1 MAGNRF
7 LLTKLIHFKFNFTF
21 IDPMTRSFK
30 NFSCILIIFFVGLLS
45 FLPRLDSLPFR
56 GEEPRRVISSFE
68 MLESKNWFVPT
79 IQHQVFLSR
88 PPMQNWIIALTGM
101 ARGSFDHLSGR
112 LPSIISA
119 LLIALLIYYYCIA
132 TLSRGT
138 ALLASLFFLTMP
150 QVLQLGRT
158 AESELMF
165 TLFLSASFL
174 LWHRGEM
181 QKWPNYLKWGLAYT
195 LLACATLTK
204 GINQAPVYFA
214 AIVGVNLLYTGRLKS
229 LFSFGQLFGLT
240 LFFILV
246 GLWQWGFIH
255 YVGAKTGWLMHAGDV
270 TLRFENSGLK
280 LYFEHGIIFP
290 FELLA
295 VMLPW
300 TLFLP
305 VYASHSFWSD
315 LIPPKAKPIVIFC
328 LSAIAITIL
337 SVWIPPGARTRYY
350 MPLFPCFAILAAI
363 AAEALSQSNIETI
376 SVSGKRLCLI
386 FMRTWQI
393 AIPLAGLINFLL
405 TVLDFKILQP
415 SEPIFHAF
423 LYLAG
428 TFILGFGLFMIQ
440 RKKTTEKFYPS
451 VICYA
456 LFAALTINLIYTDSR
471 KEKYNDVETQLL
483 AGLKDL
489 PTDTKLVSLGPIAYE
504 VLYYYMLH
512 KGETIPIVSY
522 ETLFTNKSYLFQNDS
537 DESSFPR
544 QILSE
549 IEINRFK
556 KEYSQEPV
564 KKVFIAKLLKRD

>member
-1 MAGNRF
+1 
-7 LLTKLIHFKFNFTF
+7 
-21 IDPMTRSFK
+21 MTRSFE

-101 ARGSFDHLSGR
+101 ARGHFDHLSGR
-112 LPSIISA
+112 LPSIICA

-138 ALLASLFFLTMP
+138 AFLASLFFLTMP

-158 AESELMF
+158 AETEMMF

-174 LWHRGEM
+174 LWHRGVM
-181 QKWPNYLKWGLAYT
+181 QKWPHYLNWGLAYF

-214 AIVGVNLLYTGRLKS
+214 AIIGVNLLYTGRIKS
-229 LFSFGQLFGLT
+229 LLTFGQLFGLT
-240 LFFILV
+240 LFFLLV

-270 TLRFENSGLK
+270 TLRFENSGLQQ
-280 LYFEHGIIFP
+280 YFEHGIIFP
-290 FELLA
+290 FELSA

-300 TLFLP
+300 SIFLP
-305 VYASHSFWSD
+305 VYASRSFWSD
-315 LIPPKAKPIVIFC
+315 LLPSKVKPVVIFC

-363 AAEALSQSNIETI
+363 AAEAISQANCEIRN
-376 SVSGKRLCLI
+376 VLAKRLCNIL
-386 FMRTWQI
+386 MRTWQT
-393 AIPLAGLINFLL
+393 AIPLAGIINFML

-415 SEPIFHAF
+415 SEPILHAF
-423 LYLAG
+423 LYLVG
-428 TFILGFGLFMIQ
+428 TLLLGLGLFMIQ
-440 RKKTTEKFYPS
+440 RMQARKKFYPS

-456 LFAALTINLIYTDSR
+456 LFAALTINFIYTDSR
-471 KEKYNDVETQLL
+471 KAKYNDVETQLL
-483 AGLKDL
+483 AGLKPI
-489 PTDTKLVSLGPIAYE
+489 PTNTKLVSLGPIAYE
-504 VLYYYMLH
+504 VLYYYLLH

-522 ETLFTNKSYLFQNDS
+522 ETLVANKNYFFQNAADGF
-537 DESSFPR
+537 SFPR
-544 QILSE
+544 QVLSV

-564 KKVFIAKLLKRD
+564 TKVFIAKLAE